1 MKNKGHENG
10 ALPRSVCHSGAEAV
24 TLFMNI
30 VHRLYGLVSILLFLI
45 TISSA
50 IIGVKGAYASY
61 PSTPIASLTVGSGPY
76 GISGNGTYAVVA
88 ESLTGKIDIINLSNF
103 TLLNTSIYAGT
114 NPSMVAVTPN
124 GEFAYITGYGN
135 SGSNSS
141 VYAVSLNNTTNFTTS
156 TISVGSGPIGINIA
170 DNQVFVT
177 NYSSNS
183 WSYFPVGS
191 ASASTVDSWG
201 GGPLAIAANA
211 SGTNVYVANSSSNTV
226 TVFQYNYN
234 VTNTYG
240 IMTTVTTGAYTNA
253 FAYPD
258 ALVLVPN
265 STTLYVANAANNTVS
280 VINTSTN
287 SVSQIIALP
296 TGGRPNGLVLSPDN
310 STLMVLNS
318 PSGGITYIQ
327 VSSNTII
334 NSSSFSSNPN
344 PPNIEQA
351 YITSN
356 GPNAYVTDYANN
368 VVYLLANIVNILSTT
383 PSAINDSNNNVST
396 ITWSSTMSGTYEVE
410 IGGNGVMGSGTPI
423 PGDSGAVTAGQ
434 QMTTT
439 IYASDLINLAGGAN
453 GPYTIYIYVKTS
465 SVTAY
470 GVTSIILLTVPP
482 QPATN
487 LTATPNDS
495 KAFLNWT
502 ASTSNYVGGYEVY
515 FSASPFD
522 IYSLPSTQEDAGNVV
537 SYTLGGLVDGTPY
550 AIGLVTYDQ
559 AGNTSGL
566 SNTVTVIPVHIPSPS
581 DLAGQKGNCFIATAA
596 YGSYD
601 DFDVWVLR
609 QFRNKI
615 LLKSDAGRWFVKTYY
630 ELSPPLAHFIA
641 GHDALRAI
649 IRVLL
654 KPFVFGSMVVL
665 YGTLLLKLS
674 VLIASIMVIILI
686 FVVMVRRHTYA

>member
-1 MKNKGHENG
+1 MINKRHENG
-10 ALPRSVCHSGAEAV
+10 ALPRSVCHSGSG
-24 TLFMNI
+24 
-30 VHRLYGLVSILLFLI
+30 YGAWLTDVIYRQSGMILVLLFLL
-45 TISSA
+45 TISYSVTA
-50 IIGVKGAYASY
+50 VTSVYASY
-61 PSTPIASLTVGSGPY
+61 PGTPVASLTVGSGPY

-114 NPSMVAVTPN
+114 NPSMVTVTPD
-124 GEFAYITGYGN
+124 GSYAYITGYGN
-135 SGSNSS
+135 SGSNST
-141 VYAVSLNNTTNFTTS
+141 VYAVSLNNSTNFTTS

-191 ASASTVDSWG
+191 ASASTVNSMG
-201 GGPLAIAANA
+201 GGPIAIAANA
-211 SGTNVYVANSSSNTV
+211 NGTYVYVANSTSNTV
-226 TVFQYNYN
+226 TVFRYGYN
-234 VTNTYG
+234 VANTYG
-240 IMTTVTTGAYTNA
+240 VMLTVTSSS
-253 FAYPD
+253 FSYPD
-258 ALVLVPN
+258 ALALVPN
-265 STTLYVANAANNTVS
+265 SSTLYVANAANNTIS

-287 SVSQIIALP
+287 AVSQTISTLP
-296 TGGRPNGLVLSPDN
+296 AGGRPNGLVLTPDN

-318 PSGGITYIQ
+318 PAGGITYIN
-327 VSSNTII
+327 VSDNSVLSNFP
-334 NSSSFSSNPN
+334 FSSNPN
-344 PPNIEQA
+344 IPNIEQA

-356 GPNAYVTDYANN
+356 GPTAYVTDYANN
-368 VVYLLANIVNILSTT
+368 MVYQLANVVNILSTT

-423 PGDSGAVTAGQ
+423 PGDSGSVTAGQ
-434 QMTTT
+434 TMTTA

-465 SVTAY
+465 SLTAY

-495 KAFLNWT
+495 KALLNWT
-502 ASTSNYVGGYEVY
+502 ASPSLYVGGYEVY
-515 FSASPFD
+515 YATSPFD
-522 IYSLPSTQEDAGNVV
+522 ITSLPSTKADAGNNV
-537 SYTLGGLVDGTPY
+537 SYTLGGLVNGTPY
-550 AIGLVTYDQ
+550 AIGLITYDQ

-566 SNTVTVIPVHIPSPS
+566 SNTVTVVPVYIPSPS

-674 VLIASIMVIILI
+674 VLFASILIIVLI
-686 FVVMVRRHTYA
+686 FVVMMRRHTYA